1 MVVKIGFI
9 KLGNLGTSQVI
20 DLLLDEIAARE
31 GIAVRVFGTGAK
43 MGKDEAAETASFKN
57 WKPDFVVMISPN
69 SSAPGPTAAR
79 EIWKDFPT
87 IVVSDGPTK
96 KEEREKLEQ
105 AGFGYIILP
114 VDPLIGAKREF
125 LDPVEMAIFNSD
137 ALKVLSVCGAIR
149 LVQTE
154 IDTVADQVAVGA
166 EKPLTLPKVLAK
178 PEKCVES
185 AGFSNPYA
193 KAKALAALHIATK
206 VAEIDFPACFVLK
219 EVEQIVTTAAA
230 GHEAMRAAAK
240 LADEAREMEKANDSV
255 LRKPHAKDGKLLTKT
270 RLLEKPQ

>member
-1 MVVKIGFI
+1 MVVKVGFI

-43 MGKDEAAETASFKN
+43 MGKEEAEHTKHFKE
-57 WKPDFVVMISPN
+57 WKPDFAVLISPN
-69 SSAPGPTAAR
+69 ANAPGPTLAR
-79 EIWKDFPT
+79 EVWKDIPT

-96 KEEREKLEQ
+96 KDDRQKFTD

-125 LDPVEMAIFNSD
+125 LDPVEMAAFNSD
-137 ALKVLSVCGAIR
+137 ALKVLTVCGAIR
-149 LVQTE
+149 MVQE
-154 IDTVADQVAVGA
+154 AIDNVIDQVAAGTS
-166 EKPLTLPKVLAK
+166 PLELPKILGK

-185 AGFSNPYA
+185 GGFTNPYA

-206 VAEIDFPACFVLK
+206 VAEIDFPACFMLK
-219 EVEQIVTTAAA
+219 ELDKVATTAAA
-230 GHEAMRAAAK
+230 GHEAMRAASR
-240 LADEAREMEKANDSV
+240 LADEARELEKANDSV
-255 LRKPHAKDGKLLTKT
+255 LRKPHAKAGHLLNKTK
-270 RLLEKPQ
+270 LLEKPQ

>member
-1 MVVKIGFI
+1 MVVKVGFI

-43 MGKDEAAETASFKN
+43 MGKDEAAETASFKL

-69 SSAPGPTAAR
+69 SSAPGPTSAR
-79 EIWKDFPT
+79 DIWKDTPT

-125 LDPVEMAIFNSD
+125 LDCVEMATFNTD
-137 ALKVLSVCGAIR
+137 ALKVLAVCGAIR
-149 LVQTE
+149 MVQTE
-154 IDTVADQVAVGA
+154 IDKVIDQVAAGT
-166 EKPLTLPKVLAK
+166 KPLALPKILGK

-185 AGFSNPYA
+185 AGFANPYA

-219 EVEQIVTTAAA
+219 EVDQVATAAAA
-230 GHEAMRAAAK
+230 GHEAMRAAAR
-240 LADEAREMEKANDSV
+240 LADEAREMEKANDSI
-255 LRKPHAKDGKLLTKT
+255 LRKPHAKDGRLLTKT
-270 RLLEKPQ
+270 KLMEKPQ

>member
-1 MVVKIGFI
+1 MVVKVGFI

-43 MGKDEAAETASFKN
+43 MGKEEAEHTKHFKE
-57 WKPDFVVMISPN
+57 WKPDFAVLISPN
-69 SSAPGPTAAR
+69 ANAPGPTLAR
-79 EIWKDFPT
+79 EVWKDIPT

-96 KEEREKLEQ
+96 KDDRQKFTD

-125 LDPVEMAIFNSD
+125 LDPVEMVSFNTD
-137 ALKVLSVCGAIR
+137 AAKVLTVCGAIR
-149 LVQTE
+149 MVQE
-154 IDTVADQVAVGA
+154 AIDNVIDQVAAGTS
-166 EKPLTLPKVLAK
+166 PLELPKILGK

-185 AGFSNPYA
+185 GGFTNPYA

-206 VAEIDFPACFVLK
+206 VAEIDFPACFMLK
-219 EVEQIVTTAAA
+219 ELDKVATTAAA
-230 GHEAMRAAAK
+230 GHEAMRAASR
-240 LADEAREMEKANDSV
+240 LADEARELEKANDSV
-255 LRKPHAKDGKLLTKT
+255 LRKPHAKAGHLLNKTK
-270 RLLEKPQ
+270 LLEKPQ

>member
-1 MVVKIGFI
+1 MVVKVGFI

-43 MGKDEAAETASFKN
+43 MGKDEAGSTKHFKE
-57 WKPDFVVMISPN
+57 WKPDFAVMISPN
-69 SSAPGPTAAR
+69 ANAPGPTAAR
-79 EIWKDFPT
+79 ELWKDIPT

-96 KEEREKLEQ
+96 KDDRQKFED

-125 LDPVEMAIFNSD
+125 LDPVEMVSFNTD
-137 ALKVLSVCGAIR
+137 AAKVLAVCGAIR
-149 LVQTE
+149 LVQE
-154 IDTVADQVAVGA
+154 AIDNVIDQVASGNS
-166 EKPLTLPKVLAK
+166 PLELPKILGK

-185 AGFSNPYA
+185 AGFANPYA

-219 EVEQIVTTAAA
+219 EVEQVAITAAA

-240 LADEAREMEKANDSV
+240 LADEAREIEKANDSV
-255 LRKPHAKDGKLLTKT
+255 LRKPHAKAGHLLSKTK
-270 RLLEKPQ
+270 LLEKPQ

>member
-1 MVVKIGFI
+1 MVKVGFI

-43 MGKDEAAETASFKN
+43 MGKDEAGSTKHFKE
-57 WKPDFVVMISPN
+57 WKPDFAVMISPN
-69 SSAPGPTAAR
+69 ANAPGPTAAR
-79 EIWKDFPT
+79 ELWKDIPT

-96 KEEREKLEQ
+96 KDDRQKFED

-125 LDPVEMAIFNSD
+125 LDPVEMVSFNTD
-137 ALKVLSVCGAIR
+137 AAKVLAVCGAIR
-149 LVQTE
+149 LVQE
-154 IDTVADQVAVGA
+154 AIDNVIDQVASGNS
-166 EKPLTLPKVLAK
+166 PLELPKILGK

-185 AGFSNPYA
+185 AGFANPYA

-219 EVEQIVTTAAA
+219 EVEQVVITAAA

-240 LADEAREMEKANDSV
+240 LADEAREIEKANDSV
-255 LRKPHAKDGKLLTKT
+255 LRKPHAKAGHLLSKTK
-270 RLLEKPQ
+270 LLEKPQ

>member
-1 MVVKIGFI
+1 MVVKVGFI

-57 WKPDFVVMISPN
+57 WAPDFVVLISPN

-79 EIWKDFPT
+79 DIWKDTPT

-96 KEEREKLEQ
+96 KEDREKIEQ

-125 LDPVEMAIFNSD
+125 LDCVEMANFNTD
-137 ALKVLSVCGAIR
+137 ALKVLAICGAIR

-154 IDTVADQVAVGA
+154 IDKVIDQVAAGT
-166 EKPLTLPKVLAK
+166 KPLVLPKILAK

-193 KAKALAALHIATK
+193 KAKAIAALHIATK
-206 VAEIDFPACFVLK
+206 VAEIDFQACFVLK
-219 EVEQIVTTAAA
+219 EVDQVATAAAA

-240 LADEAREMEKANDSV
+240 LADEARELEKANDSV
-255 LRKPHAKDGKLLTKT
+255 LRKPHAKDGRLLTKT
-270 RLLEKPQ
+270 KLLDKPQ

>member
-1 MVVKIGFI
+1 MVVKIGFV
-9 KLGNLGTSQVI
+9 KLGNLGTSLVI

-43 MGKDEAAETASFKN
+43 MGKDEATDTASFMS
-57 WKPDFVVMISPN
+57 WKPDFVIITSPN
-69 SSAPGPTAAR
+69 ASAPGPTGAR

-87 IVVSDGPTK
+87 IIVSDGPTK
-96 KEEREKLEQ
+96 KDDRDKLEQ

-125 LDPVEMAIFNSD
+125 LDPVEMASFNSD

-149 LVQTE
+149 LVQAE
-154 IDTVADQVAVGA
+154 LDTVVDQVAAGT
-166 EKPLTLPKVLAK
+166 ERPLTLPHILAK
-178 PEKCVES
+178 PERCVES

-206 VAEIDFPACFVLK
+206 VADIDFQACFVLK
-219 EVEQIVTTAAA
+219 ELEQIAVTAAA
-230 GHEAMRAAAK
+230 GHEAMRTAAR
-240 LADEAREMEKANDSV
+240 LADEAREIEKSNDSV
-255 LRKPHAKDGKLLTKT
+255 LRKPHAKDGRLLSKTK
-270 RLLEKPQ
+270 LLEKPQ

>member
-1 MVVKIGFI
+1 MVVKVGFI

-43 MGKDEAAETASFKN
+43 MGKEEAAETASFKN
-57 WKPDFVVMISPN
+57 WGPNFVVMISPN

-79 EIWKDFPT
+79 DVWKDTPT

-96 KEEREKLEQ
+96 KEDREKLEQ
-105 AGFGYIILP
+105 AGFGYMILP

-125 LDPVEMAIFNSD
+125 LDCVEMATFNTD
-137 ALKVLSVCGAIR
+137 ALKVLSICGAIR

-154 IDTVADQVAVGA
+154 IDKVIDQVAAGT
-166 EKPLTLPKVLAK
+166 KPLVLPKILAK

-185 AGFSNPYA
+185 AGFN
-193 KAKALAALHIATK
+193 
-206 VAEIDFPACFVLK
+206 
-219 EVEQIVTTAAA
+219 
-230 GHEAMRAAAK
+230 
-240 LADEAREMEKANDSV
+240 
-255 LRKPHAKDGKLLTKT
+255 
-270 RLLEKPQ
+270 

>member
-1 MVVKIGFI
+1 MVVKVGFI
-9 KLGNLGTSQVI
+9 KLGNLGTSQSI

-43 MGKDEAAETASFKN
+43 MGKEEAESTKHFKEWAPN
-57 WKPDFVVMISPN
+57 FTVMISPN

-79 EIWKDFPT
+79 DVWKGTPT
-87 IVVSDGPTK
+87 IVISDGPTK
-96 KEEREKLEQ
+96 KEDREKLEQ

-125 LDPVEMAIFNSD
+125 LDPVEMVSFNSD
-137 ALKVLSVCGAIR
+137 AAKVLSVCGAIR

-154 IDTVADQVAVGA
+154 IDKVIDQAAAGQ
-166 EKPLTLPKVLAK
+166 PLTLPKVLAK

-185 AGFSNPYA
+185 AGFGNPYA

-219 EVEQIVTTAAA
+219 EVDQIATTAAA

-255 LRKPHAKDGKLLTKT
+255 LRKPHAKDGRLIAKTK
-270 RLLEKPQ
+270 LLEKPQ

>member
-1 MVVKIGFI
+1 MVVKVGFI

-43 MGKDEAAETASFKN
+43 MGKDEAADTAYFKK
-57 WKPDFVVMISPN
+57 WKPDFAVMISPN
-69 SSAPGPTAAR
+69 ANAPGPTAAR
-79 EIWKDFPT
+79 ELWKDIPT

-96 KEEREKLEQ
+96 KDDRQKFED

-125 LDPVEMAIFNSD
+125 LDPVEMVSFNTD
-137 ALKVLSVCGAIR
+137 AAKVLTVCGAIR
-149 LVQTE
+149 LVQE
-154 IDTVADQVAVGA
+154 AIDNVIDQVAAGTS
-166 EKPLTLPKVLAK
+166 PLVLPKILGK

-219 EVEQIVTTAAA
+219 DVEQVALTAAA
-230 GHEAMRAAAK
+230 GHEAMRAASK
-240 LADEAREMEKANDSV
+240 LADEARELEKANDSV
-255 LRKPHAKDGKLLTKT
+255 LRKPHAKAGHLLTKT
-270 RLLEKPQ
+270 KLLEKPQ

>member
-43 MGKDEAAETASFKN
+43 MGKDEAAETASLKS

-69 SSAPGPTAAR
+69 ASAPGPTAAR
-79 EIWKDFPT
+79 EIWKDVPT

-125 LDPVEMAIFNSD
+125 LDPVEMASFNSD

-154 IDTVADQVAVGA
+154 IDTVADQFAVGA
-166 EKPLTLPKVLAK
+166 EKPPTLPKVLAK

-193 KAKALAALHIATK
+193 KAKALAALHIASK
-206 VAEIDFPACFVLK
+206 VAEIDFPVCFVLK
-219 EVEQIVTTAAA
+219 EVEQIATTAEA
-230 GHEAMRAAAK
+230 GHEAMRAAAR

>member
-1 MVVKIGFI
+1 MVVKVGFI

-43 MGKDEAAETASFKN
+43 MGKDEAADTASFKE
-57 WKPDFVVMISPN
+57 WKPDFAVMISPN
-69 SSAPGPTAAR
+69 ANAPGPTAAR
-79 EIWKDFPT
+79 ELWKDIPT

-96 KEEREKLEQ
+96 KDDRQKFED

-125 LDPVEMAIFNSD
+125 LDPVEMVSFNTD
-137 ALKVLSVCGAIR
+137 AAKVLTVCGAIR
-149 LVQTE
+149 LVQE
-154 IDTVADQVAVGA
+154 AIDNVIDQVAAGTS
-166 EKPLTLPKVLAK
+166 PLVLPKILGK

-219 EVEQIVTTAAA
+219 EVDQVGLTAAA
-230 GHEAMRAAAK
+230 GHEAMRAASK
-240 LADEAREMEKANDSV
+240 LADEAREIEKANDSV
-255 LRKPHAKDGKLLTKT
+255 LRKPHAKAGHQLSKTK
-270 RLLEKPQ
+270 LLEKPQ

>member
-9 KLGNLGTSQVI
+9 KLGNLGISQVVH
-20 DLLLDEIAARE
+20 LLLDEIAERE

-43 MGKDEAAETASFKN
+43 MGKDEAEDTVHFKN

-69 SSAPGPTAAR
+69 ASAPGPTQAR
-79 EIWKDFPT
+79 EIWKDTPT
-87 IVVSDGPTK
+87 IVISDGPTK
-96 KEEREKLEQ
+96 KEDRKKLED

-125 LDPVEMAIFNSD
+125 LDPVEMVSFNSD
-137 ALKVLSVCGAIR
+137 VAKVLSVCGVIR

-154 IDTVADQVAVGA
+154 IDKVIDQVASGT
-166 EKPLTLPKVLAK
+166 KPLSLPKILGK

-185 AGFSNPYA
+185 AGFTNPYA

-219 EVEQIVTTAAA
+219 EIEQIAITAAA
-230 GHEAMRAAAK
+230 GHEAMRVAAM
-240 LADEAREMEKANDSV
+240 LADEAREIEKANDTV
-255 LRKPHAKDGKLLTKT
+255 LRKPHARDGRLLTKT
-270 RLLEKPQ
+270 KLLEKPQ

>member
-1 MVVKIGFI
+1 MVVKVGFI

-43 MGKDEAAETASFKN
+43 MGKDEAEHTKHFKD
-57 WKPDFVVMISPN
+57 WKPDFAVMISPN
-69 SSAPGPTAAR
+69 ANAPGPTAAR
-79 EIWKDFPT
+79 EIWKDIPT

-96 KEEREKLEQ
+96 KDDRQKFTD

-125 LDPVEMAIFNSD
+125 LDPVEMVSFNTD
-137 ALKVLSVCGAIR
+137 AAKVLAVCGAIR
-149 LVQTE
+149 MVQE
-154 IDTVADQVAVGA
+154 AIDNVIDQVAAGTS
-166 EKPLTLPKVLAK
+166 PLELPKILGK

-206 VAEIDFPACFVLK
+206 VAEIDFPACFMLK
-219 EVEQIVTTAAA
+219 EVEQVATTAAA
-230 GHEAMRAAAK
+230 GHEAMRAASK
-240 LADEAREMEKANDSV
+240 LADEAREIEKANDSV
-255 LRKPHAKDGKLLTKT
+255 LRKPHAKAGQLLSKTK
-270 RLLEKPQ
+270 LLEKPQ

>member
-43 MGKDEAAETASFKN
+43 MGKDEAEHTKHFKE
-57 WKPDFVVMISPN
+57 WKPDFAVMISPN
-69 SSAPGPTAAR
+69 ASAPGPSAAR
-79 EIWKDFPT
+79 EIWKDIPT

-105 AGFGYIILP
+105 SGFGYIILP

-125 LDPVEMAIFNSD
+125 LDPVEMVSFNSD
-137 ALKVLSVCGAIR
+137 AAKVLSVCGAIR
-149 LVQTE
+149 LVQEE
-154 IDTVADQVAVGA
+154 IDRVIDMIAGGT
-166 EKPLTLPKVLAK
+166 KPVLPKVLAK

-219 EVEQIVTTAAA
+219 EVDKIATTAAA
-230 GHEAMRAAAK
+230 GHEALRAAAR
-240 LADEAREMEKANDSV
+240 LADEAREIEKANDSI
-255 LRKPHAKDGKLLTKT
+255 LRKPHAKDGRLLTKT
-270 RLLEKPQ
+270 KLLEKPQ